1 MHHKY
6 KIGDIVHVCGPKEK
20 MGRKEDC
27 FGIVGR
33 VKYVGCVKNWYLLD
47 KCANFL
53 DEEWL
58 EPYEEDEDI
67 NPEDLLT
74 L

>member
-20 MGRKEDC
+20 MGDKENC

-33 VKYVGCVKNWYLLD
+33 VTYVGCIKNWYLLD
-47 KCANFL
+47 KCDRLLN
-53 DEEWL
+53 EEWL

-67 NPEDLLT
+67 KPEDFLAL
-74 L
+74 

>member
-6 KIGDIVHVCGPKEK
+6 KKGDIVHVCGPKEK
-20 MGRKEDC
+20 MGSKESY
-27 FGIVGR
+27 FGIVDR
-33 VKYVGCVKNWYLLD
+33 VEYVGCIKNWYLLD

-67 NPEDLLT
+67 KPEDFLAL
-74 L
+74 

>member
-1 MHHKY
+1 MNHKY
-6 KIGDIVHVCGPKEK
+6 KINDIVHVCGPKEK
-20 MGRKEDC
+20 MGKKKNC

-33 VKYVGCVKNWYLLD
+33 VTYVGCLKNWYLLD

-67 NPEDLLT
+67 KPEDLLT